1 MLKAAATLVR
11 PQNRSFIMRI
21 AQIIPTV
28 ALVAGL
34 AVSGTAQA
42 HPKLLSTSP
51 AANAL
56 VAGPNKLQLKFSEKL
71 IGSVTSA
78 DVFMTGMPGN
88 VRHKPTKMNG
98 FTGALGSDGKTL
110 TLTRPRALPTGTYH
124 VDWHA
129 VAVDTHRVSG
139 TFNFAVK

>member
-1 MLKAAATLVR
+1 
-11 PQNRSFIMRI
+11 MRI
-21 AQIIPTV
+21 AQIIPTLAV
-28 ALVAGL
+28 ICGL
-34 AVSGTAQA
+34 AVSGAAKA

-51 AANAL
+51 AANAS

-71 IGSVTSA
+71 IGSMTSA

-88 VRHKPTKMNG
+88 VRHRATKMHGFNG
-98 FTGALGSDGKTL
+98 TLGSDGKTL
-110 TLTRPRALPTGTYH
+110 TLSRPRALPTGTYH
-124 VDWHA
+124 VDWRA